1 MIAARVLV
9 SSIAVVVAAAL
20 VTVVRRGLIRLAL
33 TARPGTIGARHR
45 QSGHVVHLVESKPLR
60 HLREIYRERRR
71 RRQGTRW
78 PAALSLMARE
88 VRSGSSLPTAM
99 SIAADTEPT
108 LNGLAGMV
116 EAMRFASHG
125 DPHQIISAPKM
136 GATQAL
142 SRGQAAA
149 VLLEADDRLAM
160 SALRVLLTDGGRV
173 SAGLDRAA
181 DAIRGRHT
189 IADQREAQ
197 AAQARMSARVLGA
210 LAPGF
215 ALWTV
220 STDSRVCSFLLG
232 SIPGLVC
239 VAVGLGLSAT
249 GYWWM
254 RRIVNRA

>member
-1 MIAARVLV
+1 
-9 SSIAVVVAAAL
+9 
-20 VTVVRRGLIRLAL
+20 
-33 TARPGTIGARHR
+33 
-45 QSGHVVHLVESKPLR
+45 
-60 HLREIYRERRR
+60 
-71 RRQGTRW
+71 
-78 PAALSLMARE
+78 
-88 VRSGSSLPTAM
+88 M

-254 RRIVNRA
+254 RRIVQMIQCPEHLWNQWLNVFHAIAVCYDYKDSNWQRGEILLKLDVLIGC